1 MAKSEKTLDSMIEI
15 DENLSPHQ
23 MIAMLLEGALT
34 RIDEAVVRIHEKD
47 IDAAA
52 QCVIKTIRI
61 VEGLREN
68 LNMEAE
74 GEIATN
80 LHNLYSYIS
89 ERLRLITTEEP
100 LGTLEEVKV
109 LLNNI
114 QEGWLGIE
122 AQVNQPLAAKHSVQ
136 AAAHMTP

>member
-1 MAKSEKTLDSMIEI
+1 MAKSEKALDSMIKI
-15 DENLSPHQ
+15 DENLTPHQ

-34 RIDEAVVRIHEKD
+34 RIDEAVARIHEKD

-52 QCVIKTIRI
+52 QRVIKTIRI

-100 LGTLEEVKV
+100 LETLEEVKS
-109 LLNNI
+109 LLTNV
-114 QEGWLGIE
+114 QEAWLGIE
-122 AQVNQPLAAKHSVQ
+122 DEVNQPFMNKQQQQ
-136 AAAHMTP
+136 AAAHMAP